1 MRVLIIAKEP
11 IPGLVKTR
19 LTPFYT
25 PGQAA
30 ELAAAALVDTVA
42 AVASVSG
49 VDPVLVLAGN
59 RPACLAA
66 TSGAGWAVVAQR
78 GDGLAER
85 LSAAFEDAAGNAP
98 ALLVGMDTPQVTP
111 ALLAEC
117 CTALTGGARCD
128 GDRGNAPVAA
138 LGAAPDGG
146 WWALGLSRTQPR
158 LLDGVPMSSSQTAVA
173 TRARLMERGYR
184 VVDLPELR
192 DVDLPADA
200 AQVAAAAPRTRFA
213 AAVRRFDPAA
223 VCS

>member
-1 MRVLIIAKEP
+1 VRVLIIVKEP

-25 PGQAA
+25 PVQAA
-30 ELAAAALVDTVA
+30 DLAAAALVDTVA

-85 LSAAFEDAAGNAP
+85 LSAAFEDAAGDAP

-111 ALLAEC
+111 ELLAEC
-117 CTALTGGARCD
+117 CAALTGAT
-128 GDRGNAPVAA
+128 A
-138 LGAAPDGG
+138 
-146 WWALGLSRTQPR
+146 RTQPR
-158 LLDGVPMSSSQTAVA
+158 P
-173 TRARLMERGYR
+173 
-184 VVDLPELR
+184 
-192 DVDLPADA
+192 
-200 AQVAAAAPRTRFA
+200 AAAARRRPHVVVADGRRDAGPLGGTRLPGRRPAGA
-213 AAVRRFDPAA
+213 A
-223 VCS
+223 